1 MLSQLPREWKRT
13 AGIALLV
20 AVIAGV
26 RARLAT
32 PRWDTGD
39 LLVGL
44 YFAALSL
51 LSWLHAVRAGEPPAR
66 ARSVR
71 LRRWALLLGI
81 AVGALLALADI
92 TTSGAL

>member
-32 PRWDTGD
+32 PRWDPGD

-51 LSWLHAVRAGEPPAR
+51 LSWLHAVCGGEPPAR